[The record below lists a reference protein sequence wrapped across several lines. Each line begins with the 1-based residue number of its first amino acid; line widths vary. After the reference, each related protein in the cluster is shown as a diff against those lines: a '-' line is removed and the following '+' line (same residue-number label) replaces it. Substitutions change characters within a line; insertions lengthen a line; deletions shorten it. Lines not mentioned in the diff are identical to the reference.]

1 VTTRT
6 TTTRTAAALAALLA
20 AGGARAQ
27 SLALRPEV
35 AVYHDTKE
43 VALKAPEGVACREDG
58 TVIVAD
64 TGNGRLLRFTWKDG
78 ILSAATELKVAQVTA
93 PGDVQLDANG
103 AGFLVLDRKEKRIA
117 RVDAAGSLAGWLDP
131 KGLTK
136 GSVVAVSFSVGPDGE
151 VAVLDGAASVVLV
164 LDPDGTVKR
173 KLPLPRDGAVF
184 TAVAVGANGTVYA
197 ADAVAA
203 RVWSAPK
210 DAKEL
215 KPFTEPLKG
224 YMNFPG
230 HLLATSRG
238 LVLVDQNG
246 SGLVVVGQDGSY
258 LGRQLS
264 MGWSAG
270 FVYYPGQICITG
282 AGEVFVADRGNNRL
296 QVFSAAR

>member
-1 VTTRT
+1 MTTR

-27 SLALRPEV
+27 SLALKPEV
-35 AVYHDTKE
+35 AVYQDSKE
-43 VALKAPEGVACREDG
+43 APLKAPEGVACREDG
-58 TVIVAD
+58 AVLVAD
-64 TGNGRLLRFTWKDG
+64 TGNGRFLRFTWKDG
-78 ILSAATELKVAQVTA
+78 LLSSGTELKVTQVTA
-93 PGDVQLDANG
+93 PGDVQLDPSG

-117 RVDAAGSLAGWLDP
+117 RVDGSGALSGWLDP
-131 KGLTK
+131 KGMTK
-136 GSVVAVSFSVGPDGE
+136 GSVVPVSFAVGADGL
-151 VAVLDGAASVVLV
+151 VMLLDGAASTVLV
-164 LDPDGTVKR
+164 LDLHGTVKR

-184 TAVAVGANGTVYA
+184 TAVTAGANGTVYA
-197 ADAVAA
+197 VDAVAA

-230 HLLATSRG
+230 HLVATARG
-238 LVLVDQNG
+238 LVVVDQNG
-246 SGLVVVGQDGSY
+246 SGLVVIGQDGSY

-270 FVYYPGQICITG
+270 LVYYPGQVCVT
-282 AGEVFVADRGNNRL
+282 AGGDVFVADRGNNRV

>member
-1 VTTRT
+1 VTTR
-6 TTTRTAAALAALLA
+6 TTRTAAALAALLA

-27 SLALRPEV
+27 SLALKPEV
-35 AVYHDTKE
+35 AVYQDAKE

-58 TVIVAD
+58 AVLVAD
-64 TGNGRLLRFTWKDG
+64 TGNGRLLRFSWKDG
-78 ILSAATELKVAQVTA
+78 VLSAPTEVKIPQVTQ
-93 PGDVQLDANG
+93 PGDVQLDATG
-103 AGFLVLDRKEKRIA
+103 GGFLVLDRKERRIA
-117 RVDAAGSLAGWLDP
+117 RVDAAGALAGWLDP

-136 GSVVAVSFSVGPDGE
+136 GSVVPASFAVGADGSV
-151 VAVLDGAASVVLV
+151 VILDAAASTVLV
-164 LDPDGTVKR
+164 LEADGGVRR

-184 TAVAVGANGTVYA
+184 TAVAAGANGTVYA
-197 ADAVAA
+197 VDAVAA
-203 RVWSAPK
+203 RVWAAPK

-215 KPFTEPLKG
+215 KPFSEPLKG

-230 HLLATSRG
+230 HAFATPRG

-246 SGLVVVGQDGSY
+246 SGLVVIGQDGSY

-270 FVYYPGQICITG
+270 FVYYPAQICVSG
-282 AGEVFVADRGNNRL
+282 PGDVFVADRGNNRL